1 MSEPQSPQDKEVKEI
16 LDSWHIEPDI
26 FDRARPEIEIIRSHH
41 YSGLERHAETL
52 RRFII
57 ATAGDVKIILAAFAL
72 RLAELRKSI
81 NTTTAL
87 ETLEVYAPLA
97 NRLGMGKLKT
107 EFETL
112 VFPIAY
118 PNEYKKTKQLVNSRL
133 KEAEKN
139 LEHIYRA
146 LRKYL
151 AKENIPIIKSDS
163 RLKNVYS
170 LYKKLCRPEIDM
182 DIGKIHDLLA
192 LRLVTDST
200 ENCYR
205 IMGLIHSKWKP
216 VPRKIKD
223 YIANPKPNGY
233 QSLHTTVYTGSGAT
247 VEIQIRTEK
256 MHEEAEYGVT
266 SHVAYDESGK
276 PHSGGKWSRQ
286 LSWVKELVDLAKKTR
301 DTGEFAEAV
310 KLDYFK
316 NRIFVFTPKGDV
328 IELPEGATPID
339 FAYAV
344 HSAIGDHAHGAIIN
358 GKYRSLNTPLHG
370 REVVQIETKPSA
382 HPSPKWLE
390 HAITL
395 AARKKIRS
403 SLKR

>member
-26 FDRARPEIEIIRSHH
+26 FDRARPEIEIIRSHD

-358 GKYRSLNTPLHG
+358 GKYRSLNTPLHA